1 MSDEIHNLCKT
12 LRISWPNL
20 LVQKGLVYVMGAR
33 KETKLP
39 VSTAKVYWAL
49 WGGRFCL
56 CCVCV
61 GDGRGAKGYNEDYT
75 DSVIAGW
82 PIVPRLQNV
91 RRI

>member
-1 MSDEIHNLCKT
+1 MS
-12 LRISWPNL
+12 
-20 LVQKGLVYVMGAR
+20 VQKGLVYVIRAQKYYR

-82 PIVPRLQNV
+82 AIVPRLQNV